1 MWRILKRTG
10 SRGSDRTNT
19 NSSNKNNN
27 NKNNNNNGNSDTP
40 KRRQQQ
46 QNSSPSRGTPQS
58 SVHDLENDTT
68 ALSSNRGLMR
78 RNMASRRSFNTG
90 RREATSRRLEVDA
103 AAERE
108 IADAACRLGESIQKV
123 VLDAKQGKQAMRH
136 NGNGGPMTTPFPQDE
151 WRTNLLQV
159 LGGSDADVDEKNG
172 HGAAPSDEQRSD
184 VDILLNNSH
193 CDKFIL
199 RCMENEL
206 PPNLI
211 HCIRLLRVLE
221 LQNSTALDGVDGAE
235 QGSGNSGTIVKPVSK
250 NATKKVERLL
260 CLLCGDTSVGEQLRP
275 HLFGLLALSG
285 ARYPAN
291 AIHVAKAASNVVVA
305 FSKDCFSTS
314 IVWFLHERN
323 LIVHMTDDVKE
334 LCGMSSMSTST
345 TPTTSC
351 LFGKDA
357 ESHGLWLFSLTA
369 IVSMVREACEFN
381 CIALLRD
388 FESAGGYQV
397 LRHAI
402 GHSSE
407 ANLKKLLGVAATMI
421 YCNIEC
427 EDDDGLSMAS
437 SVVTD
442 LYDDNH
448 PRNETH
454 LAINP
459 DAFELIEDLMEHSMP
474 LLARYGAELADG
486 VKMEINTREHIR
498 ALAKYSLE
506 LSLLILEMGYQEDEE
521 DMDRNLF
528 GSEIVECTMQIYS
541 DHPLNFSI
549 IEGRYD
555 VLTKYLLAFPTFDE
569 IKMKHVVLRLF
580 EYACTGLPEA
590 DCWKPLT
597 VASDVFYSICKNILR
612 LSIEKDQNHENKAS
626 IERLRVDARLLME
639 TLEKLLQVD
648 ESSLGKI
655 MLEAGIMG
663 EVLHEMLTLLMM
675 VPTRQKKKSTVDNYE
690 EIDEVYCS
698 LCRIIDL
705 IFITTFGMAS
715 ISSPRL
721 DSPQKS
727 FDTLMPSTNRSVEV
741 DAFLTL
747 GMTELSLESCCAACQ
762 TFESKM
768 RFSETNALMEDVDCI
783 VRILNNTVFSVRSS
797 SSDDVSRNKCESIMG
812 GCEILGMLKRVLCEI
827 DSAQDAFRLQ
837 GGFEVLLLLLFCLED
852 SHNNDDPD
860 INSEDNDDLG
870 DAIFLMV
877 KGIYGVFDA
886 ATKVSSS
893 SCLLAASRAVDLL
906 SEQHDGISK
915 NREYINANG
924 FYESLVKALRGVG
937 LFDTPRHALAIMNLS
952 LGLLHPELRIT
963 LDDNEEDINP
973 AKNVNQLQNPDA
985 SKLVLGMAISLP
997 KDSDFRKISSHA
1009 LNVLIELCSSDR
1021 AGTTLEQITNCGLS
1035 RTLVSDD
1042 GFSFIF
1048 DDFEH
1053 PLYPRFVALLRRV
1066 ASFKMTHMDFVALL
1080 RFIALPLI
1088 TATQGQCKDR
1098 SELRL
1103 PIISSSFN
1111 AIEDKRSGRSKLPD
1125 DLERT
1130 INYRL
1135 QTMSVIAKR
1144 CDRVARCYL
1153 GGAKDINKMFFSKGM
1168 PENAGLD
1175 ERLYTMAEEGI
1186 VRFVEID
1193 TLQARS
1199 KRATTSETNNGA
1211 AANLW
1216 SPTSTTGFSYSLW
1229 LRLPG
1234 LDEGSV
1240 GNVCILDLSSNMDGS
1255 RERKKSSGRQ
1265 QFLSIW
1271 YDLTSQQFNV
1281 ICTGSTKPS
1290 CFPTSTLS
1298 HGVWHH
1304 IMVTYQPPKRAV
1316 LSRKAVIGLCVDG
1329 RALEKD
1335 VKVDAVA
1342 LSPNSIMYVGVP
1354 NPILAFGG
1362 TIKGSLPFWE
1372 LGSMLLV
1379 SQILGPRDAVSIF
1392 SAGPEFHGQF
1402 WGDRPQRLSLS
1413 ATATSVFSML
1423 ALANEKGG
1431 IAGSLRKRSI
1441 PEIEGAS
1448 HVMRD
1453 KVSLG
1458 PVNRSKNDSVTLGSV
1473 GLFCDLLPEYI
1484 ICAFHPSSSTQTM
1497 REDSVAADKGHF
1509 SRRLVNVAE
1518 IHSTNDLVSSDA
1530 IVYGIGSVVCPI
1542 SFGDNVQWLGGP
1554 NVLLPM
1560 LHAAKST
1567 STIALTLRVVKES
1580 ARGHIPN
1587 LEMLQSGGGYAMLAL
1602 LLIQKHMMNAV
1613 IFEHCVAFAVNGF
1626 EPETFEE
1633 AKSKGADHDRKDT
1646 RGNYSW
1652 PTSDDWALVDLDA
1665 LKHLVKNHQVWHV
1678 QSSGPDLSLRAMCLL
1693 NGLVTNTSKH
1703 CQFNARR
1710 LHILGMVKWTIHL
1723 MLEVSELFTY
1733 GDIGDKITKELGGEQ
1748 KTTNELL
1755 HTVLSAYR
1763 YGWVAE
1769 TAPVRLVSPGGD
1781 PGVPLLLACKSFL
1794 RGVLAHMLT
1803 PDDLGDIAGAI
1814 IYSLKKEALHEDLA
1828 GQLGQENTTNLNR
1841 QDDLQLSM
1849 GSVTRIY
1856 LLRLLEELVVDG
1868 VNKISASSPEARPN
1882 SDNGPSNIQDF
1893 SAREISGNNAQ
1904 MFLSAFAEILTPV
1917 WFVCLLVGCRDES
1930 SASAA
1935 FRLMIIM
1942 LQNCPSFSNAF
1953 QKSGGFA
1960 PFVLSIPKYSTS
1972 PSILLAML
1980 SQLLHAPLLH
1990 LPCLGELQ
1998 PEQLCAVFDTESD
2011 DPGLILLENDK
2022 GGVTN
2027 SESTDGI
2034 FYLLA
2039 ECLGR
2044 NIQIGAADTKV
2055 GNKARKTNEAVI
2067 ILLTHRHS
2075 FSTAFQQFC
2084 KSPGFLEPMA
2094 QALCLVHNHRI
2105 ISKSTSNLSC
2115 TSTKSGEDVGFYD
2128 WPTDSI
2134 GTPQKVERR
2143 GHLNSIDVGEEE
2155 SSPTRRFV
2163 GDAENNGGVGLVRL
2177 LRHIIN
2183 HAVFSGPKAVELVAA
2198 LFRSF
2203 PIFASH
2209 DEVEAFHM
2217 VLIEQCHATIEDA
2230 LQRGELIAIANCV
2243 GISSLLLDR
2252 LLMGFFTSQPI
2263 LQALETILST
2273 LNAISVPDTY
2283 AYRTLQKEDTDNII
2297 RTNAAHFAR
2306 LTCVV
2311 ALQRS
2316 KPAGHWDSGDEILQQ
2331 RIVTRINRDLEFLL
2345 FASPMSPR
2353 ASSRNGN
2360 FEFGEARGTQ
2370 NYSLWQSTS
2379 LKRCDIH
2386 SESCKFPEIAEVIE
2400 PDRSF
2405 IIAIMS
2411 EVHSLLQCK
2420 NRPLSEETSFLMKS
2434 LLRQRH
2440 GIMSDLLI
2448 RDVPM
2453 AGGVVKLVD
2462 LLNGGGFGALIMHN
2476 ANKETNDESIEE
2488 LRLQTFFDWMEVTS
2502 NDITEVFE
2510 SIGREALQCF
2520 PSIFSILVPSPQDA
2534 IEQKQKE
2541 MLVKFASKE
2550 KSDITIARRQDRV
2563 TLTAVSNGR
2572 TDISQDIW
2580 KRQGMDDLSTGGMM
2594 WKSLLRQLK
2603 GSRSVWEGGSR
2614 SIKRLVFSKEELLS
2628 TLSRNSEH
2636 NQPHIDIKKKD
2647 VHIRWKLDMSEGYE
2661 RQRKKFLPNYEFNAL
2676 YNVEEVSPS
2685 LSQQETKR
2693 KNVDSEVENGA
2704 DLSLDSHQISNGTGL
2719 YINPDGLEATAD
2731 LLKKMDIGAIKAE
2744 ENEDVYEDD
2753 DEVTIKISEV
2763 KKEGVQS
2770 EICAPST
2777 DANAESDASVGSE
2790 DSNSDDEAKFDQQQ
2804 QNHYDLIQGLL
2815 QTGDVIEKSYNVQRC
2830 TGLEVCKALLAVCH
2844 DSIYII
2850 DGFEQSDNDGL
2861 KGKINKVEKA
2871 VSTFRVNIRS
2881 KDYSTQH
2888 SSGAIDD
2895 TESKK
2900 GETCKKK
2907 MQVKANSSDMSRYQ
2921 NRCKRLSYQEL
2932 FGLYRRR
2939 YQLQQIA
2946 LEFYDSHS
2954 NGTFIAFTCN
2964 KEREEVLNVLLHSS
2978 LPNSIFNSGPGTSP
2992 NYDKFMKSLRSKIT
3006 NQWVQGKMTNFDFLM
3021 HLNSFAGRSY
3031 NDLTQYPVFPW
3042 IIADYDSEEID
3053 LHNPNIYRDLSCPM
3067 GALGLARAEQFSER
3081 YDALQSNHSRGDE
3094 LPAFHYGT
3102 HYSCAAYVLNYMLR
3116 LEPYSRLALSLQG
3129 GKFDL
3134 ADRLFHNIG
3143 GSWKSAS
3150 RDNFQDVRELIPEFF
3165 YLPEFLENGNSF
3177 DLGVKQDGTS
3187 VHDVVLPPWAKG
3199 DPRRFVRI
3207 NRQALESEHVSR
3219 NLHKW
3224 IDLVFGYKQ
3233 RGREAVKSLNT
3244 FVHVTYE
3251 GSVDINSIEDPI
3263 QRESIIAQIQNF
3275 GITPS
3280 RLECRPFPSKNAL
3293 KPVKDMKSI
3302 DFTVL
3307 PLLEPMTP
3315 PFCIVGCPHVVHM
3328 RVVMDDVCKVGM
3340 MGQTESSVGDMCLSK
3355 GQLVGVGKTCALLP
3369 SVKKYYRF
3377 GGSNNGISVHVAIA
3391 TFASARNWD
3400 VNRVLTIHDDMH
3412 RAPITAIQPSRD
3424 ATWLVTGCMDSTVR
3438 VWKCRDDHME
3448 LQATLCGHDG
3458 GKITCI
3464 AICTTFGTII
3474 TGADDST
3481 VLMWD
3486 LRTLSFLREL
3496 DHATSTDKRAM
3507 PTSVES
3513 VSLNHKTGD
3522 ALVLVDTKMSIFDIN
3537 GNFVAGM
3544 SYRDTFSGKDRPCC
3558 AILTDCPEWMDNGVV
3573 AITGHIDGAVLMW
3586 GINRDKNELFM
3597 RHIIEPKLHECAITC
3612 LKIEGKRQDTLLCGD
3627 TSGKMTMCKT
3637 IQLEALNQKDLAIVL
3652 GEC

>member
-1 MWRILKRTG
+1 MPFYR
-10 SRGSDRTNT
+10 
-19 NSSNKNNN
+19 
-27 NKNNNNNGNSDTP
+27 
-40 KRRQQQ
+40 
-46 QNSSPSRGTPQS
+46 
-58 SVHDLENDTT
+58 V
-68 ALSSNRGLMR
+68 GLMHTFILHSTWR
-78 RNMASRRSFNTG
+78 KQSLIIYNTLPCLQYIYIYSQRSPGLQRGG
-90 RREATSRRLEVDA
+90 RRAVVDA
-103 AAERE
+103 QVERE
-108 IADAACRLGESIQKV
+108 ISSAASRLGESIQKV
-123 VLDAKQGKQAMRH
+123 VLDAKLGKQALRH
-136 NGNGGPMTTPFPQDE
+136 NANGGPTTKTFPEDE
-151 WRTNLLQV
+151 WSDNLLQI
-159 LGGSDADVDEKNG
+159 LGGSDEDEDEGNDDADSVARIDG
-172 HGAAPSDEQRSD
+172 QRSD
-184 VDILLNNSH
+184 VDILLNNSQ

-221 LQNSTALDGVDGAE
+221 LKNSTSLDDNEHEHDDNHEKLDVV
-235 QGSGNSGTIVKPVSK
+235 IKPVSR

-305 FSKDCFSTS
+305 FSKECFSTS
-314 IVWFLHERN
+314 IVRFLHERN
-323 LIVHMTDDVKE
+323 MIVHMTDDVKE
-334 LCGMSSMSTST
+334 LCGLSSVSTSV
-345 TPTTSC
+345 TPSTSC
-351 LFGKDA
+351 LFGTDA
-357 ESHGLWLFSLTA
+357 ESSGLWLFSLTA
-369 IVSMVREACEFN
+369 IVSMVREASEFS
-381 CIALLRD
+381 CVALLRD
-388 FESAGGYQV
+388 FEAAGGYHV

-407 ANLKKLLGVAATMI
+407 GNLKKMLMVAATMI
-421 YCNIEC
+421 YCKIEPG
-427 EDDDGLSMAS
+427 DDDGISFAS
-437 SVVTD
+437 SVATNLHDGDHEPDATRLVT
-442 LYDDNH
+442 
-448 PRNETH
+448 
-454 LAINP
+454 NP
-459 DAFELIEDLMEHSMP
+459 AAFELIEDLMGHSIP
-474 LLARYGAELADG
+474 LLACYGAELADG
-486 VKMEINTREHIR
+486 VKMKIDTRDDIK

-506 LSLLILEMGYQEDEE
+506 LSLQILEMGYREDEE
-521 DMDRNLF
+521 DLDRNLF
-528 GSEIVECTMQIYS
+528 GTEIIECTMQIYS
-541 DHPLNFSI
+541 DHPSNFSI

-555 VLTKYLLAFPTFDE
+555 VLTKYLLAIPTFDD
-569 IKMKHVVLRLF
+569 IQMKHVILRLF
-580 EYACTGLPEA
+580 EYVCTGLPEA

-597 VASDVFYSICKNILR
+597 AASDMFYSICKKILR
-612 LSIEKDQNHENKAS
+612 LSIEKDQIHENKAP

-655 MLEAGIMG
+655 MLESGIMG

-675 VPTRQKKKSTVDNYE
+675 VPTRQKNKSPVVNYE
-690 EIDEVYCS
+690 EIEEVYCS
-698 LCRIIDL
+698 FCKIIDL
-705 IFITTFGMAS
+705 VFNTTFGMAR

-727 FDTLMPSTNRSVEV
+727 FDTLMPSTSRSVEL

-747 GMTELSLESCCAACQ
+747 GMIELSHKSCCAAVNA
-762 TFESKM
+762 FESKI
-768 RFSETNALMEDVDCI
+768 RFSETDALMEDVDCI
-783 VRILNNTVFSVRSS
+783 VRILNNIVFSIRSS
-797 SSDDVSRNKCESIMG
+797 SPDDRSENKCESIMA
-812 GCEILGMLKRVLCEI
+812 GCEILSMLKRVLCEI
-827 DSAQDAFRLQ
+827 DSAPDAFRLQ
-837 GGFEVLLLLLFCLED
+837 GGFEVLLRLLFCLED
-852 SHNNDDPD
+852 SHTEGGSKT
-860 INSEDNDDLG
+860 NSEDNGDLG

-877 KGIYGVFDA
+877 KGIYSVFDA
-886 ATKVSSS
+886 AIKVLSSS
-893 SCLLAASRAVDLL
+893 SSLAASRAVDLL

-915 NREYINANG
+915 NREYINAKG

-963 LDDNEEDINP
+963 LDDSEEDITP
-973 AKNVNQLQNPDA
+973 AKNVYQLQNPDA
-985 SKLVLGMAISLP
+985 SKLVLGIAISLP
-997 KDSDFRKISSHA
+997 KDREFRNISSYA
-1009 LNVLIELCSSDR
+1009 LNVLIELCAPDR
-1021 AGTTLEQITNCGLS
+1021 AGTTLEQITSCGLS
-1035 RTLVSDD
+1035 RTLVSDG
-1042 GFSFIF
+1042 GFSFVF

-1066 ASFKMTHMDFVALL
+1066 ASFKMAHMDFVALL
-1080 RFIALPLI
+1080 RFISLPLI
-1088 TATQGQCKDR
+1088 SATQGQSKDR
-1098 SELRL
+1098 SDLRL

-1125 DLERT
+1125 NLERI

-1144 CDRVARCYL
+1144 CDRVARCNL
-1153 GGAKDINKMFFSKGM
+1153 GGAHDINKMFFAKKA
-1168 PENAGLD
+1168 PDNAGLD
-1175 ERLYTMAEEGI
+1175 ERLYTMAEEGL
-1186 VRFVEID
+1186 VKFVEID
-1193 TLQARS
+1193 KLQART
-1199 KRATTSETNNGA
+1199 KRPSTSDTNNSA
-1211 AANLW
+1211 ASDLW
-1216 SPTSTTGFSYSLW
+1216 SPINTTGFSYSIW
-1229 LRLPG
+1229 LRVPG
-1234 LDEGSV
+1234 LSEEPT
-1240 GNVCILDLSSNMDGS
+1240 GNICILDLSSNMDGS
-1255 RERKKSSGRQ
+1255 SRGKKSPSGRQ
-1265 QFLSIW
+1265 HFLSIW
-1271 YDLTSQQFNV
+1271 YDLMSQQFNV

-1290 CFPTSTLS
+1290 CFPTSKLS
-1298 HGVWHH
+1298 SAVWHH

-1316 LSRKAVIGLCVDG
+1316 LSRKAVIGICVDG

-1342 LSPNSIMYVGVP
+1342 LPPNSIMYIGVP
-1354 NPILAFGG
+1354 NPILAFSGI
-1362 TIKGSLPFWE
+1362 IKGSLPFWE
-1372 LGSMLLV
+1372 LGSMLIV

-1431 IAGSLRKRSI
+1431 IAGSLKKRSI

-1453 KVSLG
+1453 RVSHG
-1458 PVNRSKNDSVTLGSV
+1458 PLHRSKNDSVTLGSV

-1484 ICAFHPSSSTQTM
+1484 ICAFHPSSSTPTM

-1518 IHSTNDLVSSDA
+1518 INSTNDLVSSDA
-1530 IVYGIGSVVCPI
+1530 VVYGKGSVVCPI

-1602 LLIQKHMMNAV
+1602 LLIQKNMMNAV
-1613 IFEHCVAFAVNGF
+1613 IFEHCVAFALNAF

-1633 AKSKGADHDRKDT
+1633 AKGKGVDHDRKDN

-1652 PTSDDWALVDLDA
+1652 PTSDNWAIVDLDA
-1665 LKHLVKNHQVWHV
+1665 LKYLLKNHQVWHL

-1693 NGLVTNTSKH
+1693 NGLVANSSKH
-1703 CQFNARR
+1703 CQFNSRR
-1710 LHILGMVKWTIHL
+1710 LHILGMIKWTVHL

-1733 GDIGDKITKELGGEQ
+1733 GDIGGKITKELGGEQ
-1748 KTTNELL
+1748 KATNELL
-1755 HTVLSAYR
+1755 HTVLSAHR
-1763 YGWVAE
+1763 YGWLAE
-1769 TAPVRLVSPGGD
+1769 TAPVRLVSAGGD
-1781 PGVPLLLACKSFL
+1781 PGVPVLLACKSFL

-1814 IYSLKKEALHEDLA
+1814 LYSLKQDVLHEDLA
-1828 GQLGQENTTNLNR
+1828 GQLGQESTTNLNQ
-1841 QDDLQLSM
+1841 QDDLQLSL
-1849 GSVTRIY
+1849 GSATRIY

-1868 VNKISASSPEARPN
+1868 VNKISASSSESRPN
-1882 SDNGPSNIQDF
+1882 SDNGPSNIQDL
-1893 SAREISGNNAQ
+1893 SAREMSGNNAQ

-1917 WFVCLLVGCRDES
+1917 WFVCLLVGSRDES

-1942 LQNCPSFSNAF
+1942 LQNSPSFSVAF

-1990 LPCLGELQ
+1990 LPCLAELH

-2044 NIQIGAADTKV
+2044 NIQIGAADTKL
-2055 GNKARKTNEAVI
+2055 GDKARKTNQAVI
-2067 ILLTHRHS
+2067 ALLTHRHS

-2084 KSPGFLEPMA
+2084 KSPDFLEPMA
-2094 QALCLVHNHRI
+2094 QALCLVHNDRI
-2105 ISKSTSNLSC
+2105 VSKEAADSSWPSTR
-2115 TSTKSGEDVGFYD
+2115 SGEDTRFYD
-2128 WPTDSI
+2128 WPTDAT
-2134 GTPQKVERR
+2134 GTPQKAERR
-2143 GHLNSIDVGEEE
+2143 GHLKSNDVDGEE

-2163 GDAENNGGVGLVRL
+2163 GDADINGGVGLVRL

-2183 HAVFSGPKAVELVAA
+2183 HAIFSGPKAVELVAA

-2217 VLIEQCHATIEDA
+2217 VLIEQCHDTIEDA
-2230 LQRGELIAIANCV
+2230 LQRGETIAIANCV

-2263 LQALETILST
+2263 LQSLETILST
-2273 LNAISVPDTY
+2273 LQSISMPGTY
-2283 AYRTLQKEDTDNII
+2283 AYRTLQKEDTANII

-2306 LTCVV
+2306 LTCLV

-2316 KPAGHWDSGDEILQQ
+2316 KPAGRWDSGDEILQKK
-2331 RIVTRINRDLEFLL
+2331 IVTRINQDLEFLL
-2345 FASPMSPR
+2345 FTSPTSPR
-2353 ASSRNGN
+2353 TSWKSGN
-2360 FEFGEARGTQ
+2360 FEFGQANGKQ
-2370 NYSLWQSTS
+2370 NFPLWQSTS
-2379 LKRCDIH
+2379 LKRCEIN
-2386 SESCKFPEIAEVIE
+2386 SESCKFPEIAEVTE

-2405 IIAIMS
+2405 IVAIMS

-2420 NRPLSEETSFLMKS
+2420 NRSLLEETSFLIKS
-2434 LLRQRH
+2434 LLRHRH

-2448 RDVPM
+2448 KDVPM
-2453 AGGVVKLVD
+2453 AGGVVKHVD
-2462 LLNGGGFGALIMHN
+2462 LLNGGGFGTLIPHSV
-2476 ANKETNDESIEE
+2476 KDTNDEPIEE

-2502 NDITEVFE
+2502 SDIGDVFE
-2510 SIGREALQCF
+2510 SIEREALKRF
-2520 PSIFSILVPSPQDA
+2520 PSVFGMVVPSPQDA
-2534 IEQKQKE
+2534 IERKQKE
-2541 MLVKFASKE
+2541 MLVKFASKD
-2550 KSDITIARRQDRV
+2550 KSDITIARRQERT
-2563 TLTAVSNGR
+2563 TLTAISNGR

-2603 GSRSVWEGGSR
+2603 GSRSVWEGGSG
-2614 SIKRLVFSKEELLS
+2614 SIKHLDFSKEELLP
-2628 TLSRNSEH
+2628 TLSRNYEH
-2636 NQPHIDIKKKD
+2636 NQPRVNIEKKEEL
-2647 VHIRWKLDMSEGYE
+2647 IRWKLDMSEGYE
-2661 RQRKKFLPNYEFNAL
+2661 RQRKKLLPNYEFNAL
-2676 YNVEEVSPS
+2676 YNVEEASES

-2693 KNVDSEVENGA
+2693 NYAGSEVETETNP
-2704 DLSLDSHQISNGTGL
+2704 SLESHQISNGTGL

-2731 LLKKMDIGAIKAE
+2731 LLKKMDIGTIKAE
-2744 ENEDVYEDD
+2744 EHEDIYEDD
-2753 DEVTIKISEV
+2753 DEDMNLTNKQFNV
-2763 KKEGVQS
+2763 KNESLQS
-2770 EICAPST
+2770 EKFVPST
-2777 DANAESDASVGSE
+2777 KTNAESNASAGSE
-2790 DSNSDDEAKFDQQQ
+2790 DSDSDDEVEFDQHQ

-2815 QTGDVIEKSYNVQRC
+2815 QTGDIIEKSYNVQRC
-2830 TGLEVCKALLAVCH
+2830 TGLEVCKALLAVCRN
-2844 DSIYII
+2844 SIYII

-2871 VSTFRVNIRS
+2871 LSTFRIGIRS
-2881 KDYSTQH
+2881 KDYSTLN
-2888 SSGAIDD
+2888 SSGSTIDD
-2895 TESKK
+2895 TEPKK
-2900 GETCKKK
+2900 DETNKKK
-2907 MQVKANSSDMSRYQ
+2907 IQVKTNSSDISRYQ

-2932 FGLYRRR
+2932 FAVYRRR

-2954 NGTFIAFTCN
+2954 NGTFVAFSCN

-2978 LPNSIFNSGPGTSP
+2978 LPNSIFNSSPGTSP

-3042 IIADYDSEEID
+3042 IIADYESEEID

-3067 GALGLARAEQFSER
+3067 GALGLARAEQFKER
-3081 YDALQSNHSRGDE
+3081 YDALESNYSRGDE
-3094 LPAFHYGT
+3094 PPAFHYGT
-3102 HYSCAAYVLNYMLR
+3102 HYSCAAYVLNYLLR
-3116 LEPYSRLALSLQG
+3116 LEPFSRLALSLQG

-3134 ADRLFHNIG
+3134 ADRLFQDIG

-3207 NRQALESEHVSR
+3207 NRQVR
-3219 NLHKW
+3219 
-3224 IDLVFGYKQ
+3224 KQ
-3233 RGREAVKSLNT
+3233 S
-3244 FVHVTYE
+3244 H
-3251 GSVDINSIEDPI
+3251 
-3263 QRESIIAQIQNF
+3263 
-3275 GITPS
+3275 
-3280 RLECRPFPSKNAL
+3280 
-3293 KPVKDMKSI
+3293 
-3302 DFTVL
+3302 
-3307 PLLEPMTP
+3307 
-3315 PFCIVGCPHVVHM
+3315 
-3328 RVVMDDVCKVGM
+3328 
-3340 MGQTESSVGDMCLSK
+3340 
-3355 GQLVGVGKTCALLP
+3355 
-3369 SVKKYYRF
+3369 
-3377 GGSNNGISVHVAIA
+3377 
-3391 TFASARNWD
+3391 
-3400 VNRVLTIHDDMH
+3400 
-3412 RAPITAIQPSRD
+3412 
-3424 ATWLVTGCMDSTVR
+3424 
-3438 VWKCRDDHME
+3438 
-3448 LQATLCGHDG
+3448 
-3458 GKITCI
+3458 
-3464 AICTTFGTII
+3464 
-3474 TGADDST
+3474 
-3481 VLMWD
+3481 
-3486 LRTLSFLREL
+3486 
-3496 DHATSTDKRAM
+3496 
-3507 PTSVES
+3507 
-3513 VSLNHKTGD
+3513 
-3522 ALVLVDTKMSIFDIN
+3522 
-3537 GNFVAGM
+3537 
-3544 SYRDTFSGKDRPCC
+3544 
-3558 AILTDCPEWMDNGVV
+3558 
-3573 AITGHIDGAVLMW
+3573 
-3586 GINRDKNELFM
+3586 LFYF
-3597 RHIIEPKLHECAITC
+3597 
-3612 LKIEGKRQDTLLCGD
+3612 
-3627 TSGKMTMCKT
+3627 
-3637 IQLEALNQKDLAIVL
+3637 
-3652 GEC
+3652 